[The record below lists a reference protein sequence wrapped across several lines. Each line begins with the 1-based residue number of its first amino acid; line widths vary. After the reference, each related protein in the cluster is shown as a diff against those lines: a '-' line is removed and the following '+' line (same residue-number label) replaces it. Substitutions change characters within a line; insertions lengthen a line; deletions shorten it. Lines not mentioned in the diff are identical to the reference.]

1 MRRLTSS
8 QQEEAE
14 VNITP
19 LLDIV
24 FILLIFFIVTAT
36 FLQEKGLGLQS
47 PEKNPDEETRPP
59 PTLLLSIQNDGF
71 VRVNNAR
78 IIDPRS
84 VEPVVEE
91 FKAREPRGVVLV
103 SAAPDAEAE
112 DTVMVLDQSRRAGV
126 QPAVGLQEERR

>member
-36 FLQEKGLGLQS
+36 FLREEGLGLQS
-47 PEKNPDEETRPP
+47 PEKNPDDETRPP
-59 PTLLLSIQNDGF
+59 PTLLLSVQNDGF

-103 SAAPDAEAE
+103 SAAPDAEAG

-126 QPAVGLQEERR
+126 EPAVGLQEERR

>member
-8 QQEEAE
+8 EQEEAE

-36 FLQEKGLGLQS
+36 FLREEGVGLES
-47 PEKNPDEETRPP
+47 PEKNPEDETRPP
-59 PTLLLSIQNDGF
+59 PTLLLSVQADGF

-126 QPAVGLQEERR
+126 EPAVGLQEERR

>member
-36 FLQEKGLGLQS
+36 FLREEGLGLQS
-47 PEKNPDEETRPP
+47 PEKNPEDETRPP
-59 PTLLLSIQNDGF
+59 PTLLLSVQADGF

-126 QPAVGLQEERR
+126 EPAVGLQKERR